1 MAEEVFAVPIDLG
14 EVGTGVVLLK
24 KSVTDYFNIAVTA
37 TTNQTSVT
45 RSRKSYS
52 REIYDGLT
60 ATVKKTVGVRASTW
74 EATPSAPKKGSGQKI
89 IVPTELK
96 TSKGIIRMVTM
107 RFPQRAV
114 TGAIS
119 KFLFTKCTAH
129 KPTYFLTEAGEKHL
143 VLAVTRNV
151 NPEPTSTPTPTPTP

>member
-1 MAEEVFAVPIDLG
+1 MAEEIFAVPIDLG
-14 EVGTGVVLLK
+14 GVGTGVVLLP

-37 TTNQTSVT
+37 ATPQTSIT
-45 RSRKSYS
+45 RSRKAYS
-52 REIYDGLT
+52 REIYTGLT
-60 ATVKKTVGVRASTW
+60 ATVKKTVGVKASSW
-74 EATPSAPKKGSGQKI
+74 EATPTSPEKGAGQKI
-89 IVPTELK
+89 LVPTELK

-129 KPTYFLTEAGEKHL
+129 KPTYFITERGKRHL
-143 VLAVTRNV
+143 VLNVTKNV
-151 NPEPTSTPTPTPTP
+151 NPEPTAAPDTTPTT